1 VAGRTRL
8 IWRVAVDPSL
18 RRIEIAYAGFS
29 LAEHATW
36 LAVLVYA
43 FSRGGVTETGAV
55 ATVLLVGAVI
65 AAPFSAYAGDRFSPG
80 RALSI
85 GSFVQAVTMTGVALA
100 MWFDLPMLAYA
111 AALALNIALTF
122 SRPVVISLLPVI
134 TRRPGDLVAANVLI
148 GLLTDV
154 SLFLGP
160 LTAAGLIALSGP
172 GAVMAVYAV
181 VLITAGAITV
191 GIDDRAPETVPPTRI
206 DLRELRA
213 ELLAGLRT
221 LFDRPSVRTL
231 VVLLFVA
238 ALAGGVVDVL
248 VVSFADLRLGDDG
261 GSTAGLLAAG
271 AGCGAVV
278 GSVAASSLIG
288 GTRSRWFLVA
298 GGAAIAAPFA
308 LLGATG
314 HLAAAVVLIA
324 VVGAG
329 QSMLAV
335 AGSVAIQRRTP
346 GDTLARVFGTVE
358 SAHLLAIAV
367 GTISGAVLIDRLA
380 IGDALRVVSLTLAVL
395 LAGSIVWLVRTG
407 ADAPPPS
414 ADVMERLSDD
424 RIFALAD
431 LPTLERLAHGAR
443 TSVRQPG
450 DAVTV
455 EGQAG
460 DEYHLLVSGEVE
472 VTIGGE
478 MVRTMGPGSSFG
490 EIALLRDVPRTASV
504 TCTTDVTLLSIQR
517 DEFLEIVTGHP
528 RRLATASELAD
539 QRMGSAADPST

>member
-1 VAGRTRL
+1 
-8 IWRVAVDPSL
+8 
-18 RRIEIAYAGFS
+18 
-29 LAEHATW
+29 
-36 LAVLVYA
+36 
-43 FSRGGVTETGAV
+43 
-55 ATVLLVGAVI
+55 
-65 AAPFSAYAGDRFSPG
+65 
-80 RALSI
+80 
-85 GSFVQAVTMTGVALA
+85 
-100 MWFDLPMLAYA
+100 
-111 AALALNIALTF
+111 
-122 SRPVVISLLPVI
+122 
-134 TRRPGDLVAANVLI
+134 
-148 GLLTDV
+148 
-154 SLFLGP
+154 
-160 LTAAGLIALSGP
+160 
-172 GAVMAVYAV
+172 
-181 VLITAGAITV
+181 
-191 GIDDRAPETVPPTRI
+191 
-206 DLRELRA
+206 
-213 ELLAGLRT
+213 
-221 LFDRPSVRTL
+221 
-231 VVLLFVA
+231 
-238 ALAGGVVDVL
+238 
-248 VVSFADLRLGDDG
+248 
-261 GSTAGLLAAG
+261 
-271 AGCGAVV
+271 
-278 GSVAASSLIG
+278 
-288 GTRSRWFLVA
+288 
-298 GGAAIAAPFA
+298 
-308 LLGATG
+308 
-314 HLAAAVVLIA
+314 
-324 VVGAG
+324 VGAG

-358 SAHLLAIAV
+358 SAQLLAIAV
-367 GTISGAVLIDRLA
+367 GATSGAVLIDRLA

-395 LAGSIVWLVRTG
+395 LAASIVWLVRTG

-414 ADVMERLSDD
+414 ADVMERLSED

-450 DAVTV
+450 DAVIV